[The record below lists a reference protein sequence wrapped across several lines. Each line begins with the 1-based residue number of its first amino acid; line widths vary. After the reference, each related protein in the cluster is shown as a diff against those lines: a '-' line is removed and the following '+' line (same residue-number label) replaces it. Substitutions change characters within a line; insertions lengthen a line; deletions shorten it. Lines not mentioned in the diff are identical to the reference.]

1 MVLSYIF
8 FLCLSR
14 NFCKD
19 FIADIAGYPTTYVVD
34 REGNIIGALLIGNV
48 KDQIDT
54 LRSRGDQIQDR
65 E

>member
-1 MVLSYIF
+1 MGMG
-8 FLCLSR
+8 CLR
-14 NFCKD
+14 LLPTGPD